1 MSDREDEYRAWVAEH
16 RDVVEFLGQFRSD
29 EAGFLSSMEYQL
41 EGWTPLT
48 DEQVAE
54 VRKYM
59 D

>member
-1 MSDREDEYRAWVAEH
+1 MSDRLAKYRAWVAEH
-16 RDVVEFLGQFRSD
+16 EDVVEFLGQFNSW
-29 EAGFLSSMEYQL
+29 ESGFLSSMEYQL

-48 DEQVAE
+48 EEQVAE